1 MCLAT
6 IPHAM
11 FYGAIAGILARVFPA
26 NVRYTGL
33 SLADQMC
40 SLLVGGATPLFAQ
53 WLLNTTGS
61 IVGVAVSSALY
72 AAVSLVATLMLLNRT
87 GFRADEPSTAER
99 ADAGERGANGDA
111 NAGLVAHHTPSTPP
125 RPPSYK
131 MARLAHKQPRHVVQK
146 PSVAPSSRSVVRHP
160 RTNGEMA
167 RAARVRARQQRRN
180 AKPRLGLAAR

>member
-111 NAGLVAHHTPSTPP
+111 NAGP
-125 RPPSYK
+125 RD
-131 MARLAHKQPRHVVQK
+131 AA
-146 PSVAPSSRSVVRHP
+146 ATTT
-160 RTNGEMA
+160 RTA
-167 RAARVRARQQRRN
+167 T
-180 AKPRLGLAAR
+180 